1 MSIFSPLTNN
11 MIAGLEETIKKET
24 DPRFKKMW
32 EKQLNEVLIEAF
44 MKERGCSEKDA
55 RRYAAPIF

>member
-1 MSIFSPLTNN
+1 